1 MFSSGLLRPQ
11 SSNGLLKNFRDFL
24 SLEKTVETLQ
34 QELYH
39 CILAKPST
47 DSHNRITLVRKGLL
61 SYFNT
66 EKTDRDLLLPCVLAS
81 RVPVKDIMTIK
92 AKLWKKVTRSDW
104 ESFDIL
110 TREGAVIQEIDGWL
124 YGAAYS
130 PVIHEMIKQG
140 KLLKAR

>member
-1 MFSSGLLRPQ
+1 M
-11 SSNGLLKNFRDFL
+11 
-24 SLEKTVETLQ
+24 ETLQ

-61 SYFNT
+61 SFFNT
-66 EKTDRDLLLPCVLAS
+66 EKTDQDLLLPCVQAS
-81 RVPVKDIMTIK
+81 RVPVKDIKTIK
-92 AKLWKKVTRSDW
+92 AELWKKVTRSDW

-110 TREGAVIQEIDGWL
+110 TREGAVIQKINEEKWGQGHH
-124 YGAAYS
+124 GAAYS
-130 PVIHEMIKQG
+130 SVIHEMIKQG

>member
-11 SSNGLLKNFRDFL
+11 SSNGLLKNFRDCL
-24 SLEKTVETLQ
+24 SLQKTVETLQ

-61 SYFNT
+61 SFFNT
-66 EKTDRDLLLPCVLAS
+66 EKTDQDLLLPCVQAS
-81 RVPVKDIMTIK
+81 RVPVKDIKTIK
-92 AKLWKKVTRSDW
+92 AELWKKVTRSDW